1 MAGPR
6 SASITIPAL
15 PSKHSNCV
23 PVTDGSVDKVEQS
36 TNSPFEIAEG
46 VVVQPLTNKSAAKR
60 MDKRFI

>member
-15 PSKHSNCV
+15 PSKQSNCV
-23 PVTDGSVDKVEQS
+23 PVTVESARSDEQS

-46 VVVQPLTNKSAAKR
+46 VVVQPLTNKSAAMR
-60 MDKRFI
+60 MDKRFS